1 MGREKL
7 SQKVSPSPPRGSAL
21 GGLKEERPILG
32 AEQQVLHL
40 LMRDGVQLGRAVEVE
55 GRAEGDPDKKHEP
68 RLDADGGGRT
78 GQGEHGEAG
87 DGGQATDDR
96 HRLAPASGMSG
107 KLATY
112 LYAVMQVNR

>member
-1 MGREKL
+1 MATQT
-7 SQKVSPSPPRGSAL
+7 SSMNHDSMPT
-21 GGLKEERPILG
+21 
-32 AEQQVLHL
+32 
-40 LMRDGVQLGRAVEVE
+40 
-55 GRAEGDPDKKHEP
+55 
-68 RLDADGGGRT
+68 GGRT

-96 HRLAPASGMSG
+96 QACPSGPGMSG